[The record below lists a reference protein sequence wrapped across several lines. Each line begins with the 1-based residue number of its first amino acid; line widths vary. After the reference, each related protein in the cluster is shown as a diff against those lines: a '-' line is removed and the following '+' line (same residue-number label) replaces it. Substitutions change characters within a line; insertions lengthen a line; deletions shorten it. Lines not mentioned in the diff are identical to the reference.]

1 MAVALGEAL
10 AGALAVALVEE
21 VLETTRAPSAKAP
34 LLVEAEV
41 VQPKHQAFLLLPTPP
56 FLSSQE
62 ASTKAQA
69 EEVLEATHA
78 PSAKAPLLVEVEV
91 VSLEALI

>member
-21 VLETTRAPSAKAP
+21 VLEATR
-34 LLVEAEV
+34 
-41 VQPKHQAFLLLPTPP
+41 
-56 FLSSQE
+56 
-62 ASTKAQA
+62 
-69 EEVLEATHA
+69 A